1 MKNSSN
7 SNAQSL
13 ISVVIPFYNDGE
25 YIDEAVDSI
34 LEQTY
39 THVEIIIVND
49 GSTDQ
54 KSIEK
59 LRNYEKPKTKVL
71 HKENGH
77 LASARNYG
85 IRHARGTYILLLDA
99 DDKFEKTFIEKAKNI
114 LDHNENI
121 AAVSAYSELF
131 GELNGIIVKFV
142 GGSAEHFVV
151 KNNSIACALIRK
163 QVWQE
168 VGGYDENMK
177 EGFEDWDFW
186 LAVTK
191 RGWKVEIIPAPL
203 FKYRQKSISMLQ
215 ESQKKRPELIKLLT
229 QKHHEV
235 FSKHVVKAVYE
246 RELMILEL
254 KEKINI
260 LKSSKKYKFA
270 RCLSKPFSYVKSKYL
285 KINKKS
291 K

>member
-1 MKNSSN
+1 MKNTSN
-7 SNAQSL
+7 SSSQFL
-13 ISVVIPFYNDGE
+13 ISVIIPFFNDGE

-59 LRNYEKPKTKVL
+59 LRNYQKPKTKVL

-85 IRHARGTYILLLDA
+85 IRHALGKYLLLLDA

-121 AAVSAYSELF
+121 AAVSAYSMTF
-131 GELNGIIVKFV
+131 GRINGKVVTFEGGTVDNFV
-142 GGSAEHFVV
+142 A
-151 KNNSIACALIRK
+151 KNNAVACALIRK
-163 QVWQE
+163 SIWEE
-168 VGGYDENMK
+168 VGGYNEEMK

-186 LAVTK
+186 LSVTK
-191 RGWKVEIIPAPL
+191 KGREISIIPEPL
-203 FKYRQKSISMLQ
+203 FYYRQKFTSMLRG
-215 ESQKKRPELIKLLT
+215 SQQKRPEIVKYLV
-229 QKHHEV
+229 QSHEKV
-235 FSKHVVKAVYE
+235 FQQHVVKAIYE
-246 RELMILEL
+246 REKLVLEL
-254 KEKINI
+254 RQRI
-260 LKSSKKYKFA
+260 LNMQESIEYRLGKAIMKCLRVIKKRIIFWA
-270 RCLSKPFSYVKSKYL
+270 
-285 KINKKS
+285 
-291 K
+291 